1 MNETLYQACKELIDD
16 AKTSSSDK
24 VFKEITLEILARA
37 KNILSEHQFRDLTQ
51 YAAEK
56 MKEQTEITQATLP
69 Y

>member
-16 AKTSSSDK
+16 AKTGSSDK
-24 VFKEITLEILARA
+24 VFKEIALEILARA
-37 KNILSEHQFRDLTQ
+37 KNILTEHQFRDLTQ

-56 MKEQTEITQATLP
+56 MKEKTEITQATLP